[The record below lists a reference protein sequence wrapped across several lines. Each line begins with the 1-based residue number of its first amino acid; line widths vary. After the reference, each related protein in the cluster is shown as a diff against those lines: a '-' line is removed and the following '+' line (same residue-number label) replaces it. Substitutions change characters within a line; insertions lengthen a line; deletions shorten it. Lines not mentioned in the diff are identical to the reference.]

1 MTEITLTASNATLLI
16 PTGATQSTSFQ
27 DTCKV
32 NHLWR
37 LALSTLHLHQTLSC
51 DYVREMISVAKRSSL
66 DINFVQSCYCNH
78 CYLIFVPGITCQVSH
93 HKRGASSRAYRRAS
107 RIAKKKHMATCDI
120 APLSEMSYQCLR
132 CDSKKRKKRF
142 FRRLLCLI

>member
-37 LALSTLHLHQTLSC
+37 LALGTLHLHQTLSC
-51 DYVREMISVAKRSSL
+51 NYVREIGRLIEGENMELRGRHISRDNRGLAPLLVL
-66 DINFVQSCYCNH
+66 DGGGSGG
-78 CYLIFVPGITCQVSH
+78 LL
-93 HKRGASSRAYRRAS
+93 RAS
-107 RIAKKKHMATCDI
+107 RS
-120 APLSEMSYQCLR
+120 LSPGGR
-132 CDSKKRKKRF
+132 GR
-142 FRRLLCLI
+142 